1 MAKGRVWGLDDRSWA
16 MPLVGATTYNLG
28 EVLDDE
34 IWGISFP
41 IRLGSLFLDRQGFSK
56 IN

>member
-1 MAKGRVWGLDDRSWA
+1 MAKGRVWGLDDWSWA

-28 EVLDDE
+28 EVSDDE

-41 IRLGSLFLDRQGFSK
+41 IRLGFLFLDCQGFSK